1 MKNSE
6 DQYKPND
13 LIPKCQRFVLHM
25 KKLYE
30 ENTFSKV
37 VAMDET
43 PLFADNMG
51 KTTLSSKG
59 AKEVKMTTTGNG
71 KKFQTLVLS
80 INLDGSKNKPCIIFK
95 GKGRVSE
102 AQELQNRDNI
112 LVLF

>member
-1 MKNSE
+1 
-6 DQYKPND
+6 
-13 LIPKCQRFVLHM
+13 
-25 KKLYE
+25 
-30 ENTFSKV
+30 
-37 VAMDET
+37 MDET

-51 KTTLSSKG
+51 KTTLASKG

-102 AQELQNRDNI
+102 AQELQNRDVSGAVAPKVFCKFVI
-112 LVLF
+112 RCIE